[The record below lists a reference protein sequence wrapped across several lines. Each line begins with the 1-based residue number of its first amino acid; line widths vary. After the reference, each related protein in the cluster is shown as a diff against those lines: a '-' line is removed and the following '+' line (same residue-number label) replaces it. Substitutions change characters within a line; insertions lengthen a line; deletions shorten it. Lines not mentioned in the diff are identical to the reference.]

1 MCRPLCSREN
11 PACAPV
17 STSAVTG
24 RSVTCDCIAGTGKTT
39 IARLIGRYLN
49 AYGVLPRANFVERN
63 GLELKGQFVGQTA
76 PTVKQAVADAMGG
89 TLFIDEA
96 YALVDGGGDR
106 FSGEAVRTLLTEVEN
121 NRTALMVVLAG
132 YRDKMENLMMADEGL
147 PRRFQ
152 RTLHLDDYTPAELA
166 QICTKVAHERFSLSI
181 DPELE
186 RAIELHLSC
195 MFSNGPCPVGSPSPC
210 HNCQLVRKQNG
221 GLAVNLVERAFKRL
235 AQRVIRTSVPRN
247 SPLLSVLAR
256 EDFEIGSAVATP
268 ANRFVALPLAG
279 ATTPLGSAALRS
291 GLQSMPADLLRGLK
305 EIPAEQLLR
314 LVRGMPGAERKARAE
329 QQSEP
334 SPSPPPPSA
343 QTIVAVDL
351 KEKSRPKRKVKRE
364 EKLEEGEE
372 EEFQEKLDDEEDVG
386 LDVLEK
392 LKEIGVREM

>member
-1 MCRPLCSREN
+1 
-11 PACAPV
+11 
-17 STSAVTG
+17 
-24 RSVTCDCIAGTGKTT
+24 
-39 IARLIGRYLN
+39 
-49 AYGVLPRANFVERN
+49 
-63 GLELKGQFVGQTA
+63 
-76 PTVKQAVADAMGG
+76 MGG

-132 YRDKMENLMMADEGL
+132 YRNKMESLMMADEGL

-166 QICTKVAHERFSLSI
+166 EICTKVAHERFSLSI

-256 EDFEIGSAVATP
+256 EDFEIGTAAP
-268 ANRFVALPLAG
+268 ALAMD
-279 ATTPLGSAALRS
+279 AREA
-291 GLQSMPADLLRGLK
+291 ADLLLRFQATL
-305 EIPAEQLLR
+305 PAILT
-314 LVRGMPGAERKARAE
+314 
-329 QQSEP
+329 
-334 SPSPPPPSA
+334 PSA
-343 QTIVAVDL
+343 LSELRQMGATQLAT
-351 KEKSRPKRKVKRE
+351 
-364 EKLEEGEE
+364 
-372 EEFQEKLDDEEDVG
+372 
-386 LDVLEK
+386 VLHELCANASSAK
-392 LKEIGVREM
+392 MTC

>member
-1 MCRPLCSREN
+1 MNPRARLHFRMC
-11 PACAPV
+11 
-17 STSAVTG
+17 ST
-24 RSVTCDCIAGTGKTT
+24 CAGTGKTT

-63 GLELKGQFVGQTA
+63 GLELKGQYVGQTA

-96 YALVDGGGDR
+96 YALVDGGGDQ

-132 YRDKMENLMMADEGL
+132 YRDKMESLMRADEGL

-166 QICTKVAHERFSLSI
+166 QICTKVARERFSLSI

-186 RAIELHLSC
+186 RAIELHLRC
-195 MFSNGPCPVGSPSPC
+195 IFSNGPCPAGSPSPC
-210 HNCQLVRKQNG
+210 HNCQLVRTQNG

-256 EDFEIGSAVATP
+256 EDFAIGAAAPALAMDATE
-268 ANRFVALPLAG
+268 AEDLLVRFQ
-279 ATTPLGSAALRS
+279 AAL
-291 GLQSMPADLLRGLK
+291 L
-305 EIPAEQLLR
+305 
-314 LVRGMPGAERKARAE
+314 GALT
-329 QQSEP
+329 
-334 SPSPPPPSA
+334 PSA
-343 QTIVAVDL
+343 LSELRQMDATRLAT
-351 KEKSRPKRKVKRE
+351 
-364 EKLEEGEE
+364 
-372 EEFQEKLDDEEDVG
+372 
-386 LDVLEK
+386 VLHE
-392 LKEIGVREM
+392 LQCSGSS

>member
-1 MCRPLCSREN
+1 
-11 PACAPV
+11 
-17 STSAVTG
+17 
-24 RSVTCDCIAGTGKTT
+24 
-39 IARLIGRYLN
+39 LN

-132 YRDKMENLMMADEGL
+132 YKDKMENLMMADEGL

-235 AQRVIRTSVPRN
+235 AQRVIRTNIPRN
-247 SPLLSVLAR
+247 SPLLSCLAR
-256 EDFEIGSAVATP
+256 EDFEISSVAAT
-268 ANRFVALPLAG
+268 NNSRFVALPLTASKTLAG
-279 ATTPLGSAALRS
+279 SGRLRS
-291 GLQSMPADLLRGLK
+291 EVQNIPTDLLRFMKDL
-305 EIPAEQLLR
+305 PAEQLLR
-314 LVRGMPGAERKARAE
+314 LVRGIPSAERRPLAE
-329 QQSEP
+329 QQCDQGP
-334 SPSPPPPSA
+334 RPPPLSS
-343 QTIVAVDL
+343 TKIAVDIAL
-351 KEKSRPKRKVKRE
+351 DEKPKAKRKAKREYKRE
-364 EKLEEGEE
+364 EDEAEE
-372 EEFQEKLDDEEDVG
+372 EDFQEKLDDEEDVET
-386 LDVLEK
+386 DVLER
-392 LKEIGVREM
+392 LKDIGVRSLQVPKRRVSWDIAVCGCLAEMRGELRMVRHEWEHRRPFLRCV